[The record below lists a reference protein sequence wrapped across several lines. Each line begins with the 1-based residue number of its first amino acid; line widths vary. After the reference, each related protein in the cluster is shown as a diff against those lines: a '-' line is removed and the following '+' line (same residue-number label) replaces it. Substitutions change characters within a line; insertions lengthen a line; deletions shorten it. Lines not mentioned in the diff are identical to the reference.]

1 MIKRMKKEERDELAK
16 ARAEEEAVRKENK
29 LLSFLLPIVGAFAF
43 ILGLVG
49 FILTI
54 NSGLIGVT
62 IFYAILFAVGL
73 LGILYGVLL
82 IIRTKKPD
90 FLKKKKEAE
99 EDTVLAD

>member
-1 MIKRMKKEERDELAK
+1 MKKEERDELAK

-90 FLKKKKEAE
+90 FLKKKKETE

>member
-1 MIKRMKKEERDELAK
+1 MINRMKKEERDELAR
-16 ARAEEEAVRKENK
+16 ARADEEAVRKENK

-43 ILGLVG
+43 ILGLGG

-90 FLKKKKEAE
+90 FLKKKKETE